1 MNRPVRSLS
10 AELAHHGV
18 RALVSVTVWTVW
30 LALSLLLAFQLYL
43 ATHHELGV
51 PRFVLRALEERLAAS
66 GLQASFGRTLFDPS
80 GRILIRDLRLKL
92 PGFEEPVVTA
102 RSVYGRLDFWGLLAS
117 RFEPV
122 EVRVT
127 GLAARVPALLSP
139 SGRADEIV
147 HDVDAAFAPQG
158 SNIRIS
164 YLTGY
169 VGTLKVAGQGTVQMA
184 AGRPSAQGPLPL
196 ADLITRQ
203 YAQWSRTAAAAD
215 GWIAALDHPLLRVQL
230 TPAGPGVDRID
241 FALSAEAGH
250 APPPGNGDAA
260 GIRVTG
266 AWLAG
271 AADNLPDG
279 LRVTI
284 GRLGLPGSVVVEG
297 VAAAVRLASAAPSPG
312 AWPLAPQS
320 VEFAARRLTSGGVA
334 IAAPE
339 GQMELGRF
347 PRVTMSAGG
356 WLWGEPVTVSVA
368 GDARSR
374 AGTVGFQA
382 ALGPA
387 AIDGAGA
394 LLQIDLRSFLGWSR
408 PVDVQGS
415 AQFGP
420 DAKFLAASGR
430 VQAQGIRAN
439 GVEVDELRAELQCDR
454 ERIWAPRAYARLGDD
469 YARGSF
475 EQELATA
482 NYRLLLDGRLRPL
495 HITPWIAG
503 AWWGDFFGNLSFP
516 IQGPDANID
525 LSGCWTDGLRARI
538 FLRVDAPGV
547 ALHQYGMDRL
557 RGRMFIRPQ
566 FDDVLAF
573 TVERQGGRGEGRFAR
588 RYDPVADDWSS
599 IDATLDSTL
608 EPLAALELAGPDEV
622 AAVSDFTFERPPR
635 VKLTAHF
642 DGPASGRGQH
652 RQIGLALNAVGL
664 TTFHTIPI
672 DQLALEGRL
681 IDQDLALAKIDA
693 AIAGGAVTGRMS
705 LTGAD
710 TARTLDFAG
719 TARDVSLTQAAALVQ
734 KISAKAP
741 GAKTEKFLQDK
752 SSVKIDANVSARG
765 QVASLQSFHGSGSA
779 QLHGGEIGEM
789 RILGALSQLLRFT
802 ALRFTG
808 AEVAFQLD
816 GSQLNFPSV
825 IISGARAAITA
836 HGEYSM
842 ALHQLDFRARLDP
855 FKESRGATR
864 GFMDLALTSLASALE
879 VRLTGTVDHPKWAFV
894 NGPTNLLW
902 SLRSANPVAPPKP
915 SLPIPFKP
923 AS

>member
-1 MNRPVRSLS
+1 V
-10 AELAHHGV
+10 A
-18 RALVSVTVWTVW
+18 VWTVW
-30 LALSLLLAFQLYL
+30 LVLSLLLAFQLYM

-102 RSVYGRLDFWGLLAS
+102 RSVYGRLDFWALLAS

-122 EVRVT
+122 EVRVN

-139 SGRADEIV
+139 SGQADEIV

-158 SNIRIS
+158 SEIRIA
-164 YLTGY
+164 YVTGY
-169 VGTLKVAGQGTVQMA
+169 IGTLRVTGQGSLQVA
-184 AGRPSAQGPLPL
+184 AGRTSAKGPLPL

-203 YAQWSRTAAAAD
+203 YAQWSRTAAAAE
-215 GWIAALDHPLLRVQL
+215 GWIAALDHPLLRVQF
-230 TPAGPGVDRID
+230 TPARPGIDRID

-250 APPPGNGDAA
+250 VPAPGNGDAA

-279 LRVTI
+279 LRVTVE
-284 GRLGLPGSVVVEG
+284 RLALPGSVVAEG
-297 VAAAVRLASAAPSPG
+297 MAASVRLASATGSG
-312 AWPLAPQS
+312 DAWPLAPQS
-320 VEFAARRLTSGGVA
+320 VDFTARRLTAGGVA
-334 IAAPE
+334 VEAPL
-339 GQMELGRF
+339 GQIDTGRF
-347 PRVTMSAGG
+347 PSVAMSAGCR
-356 WLWGEPVTVSVA
+356 LWGQPVALRVA
-368 GDARSR
+368 GDARTR

-387 AIDGAGA
+387 ALDGAAA
-394 LLQIDLRSFLGWSR
+394 LLRLDLRSFLGWTR
-408 PVDVQGS
+408 PVDLQGS

-420 DAKFLAASGR
+420 EGKFLAANGW
-430 VQAQGIRAN
+430 VQAQGISAN
-439 GVEVDELRAELQCDR
+439 GVKIDELRAELDCDR

-503 AWWGDFFGNLSFP
+503 SWWGDFFSNLSFP
-516 IQGPDANID
+516 TQGPDANID

-538 FLRVDAPGV
+538 FLRVDAPDMG
-547 ALHQYGMDRL
+547 LHEYVMDRL

-573 TVERQGGRGEGRFAR
+573 TVDRQGGRAEGRFSR
-588 RYDPVADDWSS
+588 RYDLAADDWSS

-608 EPLAALELAGPDEV
+608 EPVAALRLAGPDEV

-635 VKLTAHF
+635 LKLTAHF

-652 RQIGLALNAVGL
+652 RRIGIGLDAEGL
-664 TTFHTIPI
+664 ITFHTIPI
-672 DQLALEGRL
+672 DRLTMEGEL
-681 IDQDLALAKIDA
+681 VDEDLALSKIDA
-693 AIAGGAVTGRMS
+693 SIAGGAVTGRMA

-710 TARTLDFAG
+710 AGRTLDFTG

-734 KISAKAP
+734 KISAKPP

-752 SSVKIDANVSARG
+752 SSVKIDATVTARG
-765 QVASLQSFHGSGSA
+765 QVASLQSFHGSGGA

-808 AEVAFQLD
+808 AEVAFQMD
-816 GSQLNFPSV
+816 GSQLYFPSV

-855 FKESRGATR
+855 FKESRGTTR

-915 SLPIPFKP
+915 SLPIPLKP